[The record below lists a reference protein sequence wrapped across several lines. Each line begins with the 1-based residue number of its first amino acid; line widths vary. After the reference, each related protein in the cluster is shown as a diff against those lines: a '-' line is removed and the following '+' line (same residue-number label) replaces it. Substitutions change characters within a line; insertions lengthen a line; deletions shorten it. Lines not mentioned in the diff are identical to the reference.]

1 MKRSVKT
8 IALLAI
14 LCLAVGGYVLVQHMS
29 QEPAAVNQAEGS
41 FLLTAHTVDEL
52 SSIQYTKDEVDYHF
66 VTIGSGS
73 WQLSDNPAFPL
84 DSDAVQTMAESLVAL
99 TATRKL
105 TDGVTLVDYGLD
117 EPTFTVTASWSD
129 GSKTTYA
136 MGSATPF
143 ADGYYL
149 YLTDDAST
157 VYTVATSL
165 SSTFSKTLNTLA
177 VKETIPTAENVT
189 RIVIGNT
196 LDAVWQ
202 DTAPGFDPDQHWMDS
217 ASGTVL
223 DGAQMESLI
232 STANGLTFSSVSNA
246 SPAAE
251 ELADYHL
258 TEDTATIITLY
269 SGDEAVR
276 TVLIGIETDSGSYY
290 ATLPGS
296 TIVYTLGS
304 SSVATLL
311 NATVE
316 SLTNS
321 DLMSL
326 TYANLTQAVFS
337 GDGISYTLVP
347 QPAKE
352 AEEEASEEESDA
364 AAETDPGEALWAQV
378 CSLTCSDLTE
388 AKAGKPLLT
397 IEVTSANGLVRM
409 LTICSYDVDNY
420 QISVDGAEA
429 KLIGADSIDKLIR
442 TVKGMQ

>member
-1 MKRSVKT
+1 VKT

-14 LCLAVGGYVLVQHMS
+14 LCLAVGGYVLLQHMS

-41 FLLTAHTVDEL
+41 FPLTAHTVDEL

-66 VTIGSGS
+66 VTAGSGS
-73 WQLSDNPAFPL
+73 WQLSGNPAFPL

-105 TDGVTLVDYGLD
+105 TDGVTLADYGLD

-129 GSKTTYA
+129 GTKTTYA

-149 YLTDDAST
+149 YLTDDAGT

-177 VKETIPTAENVT
+177 VKETIPTAEHVT
-189 RIVIGNT
+189 RIVIGNA

-223 DGAQMESLI
+223 DGTQVDSLI
-232 STANGLTFSSVSNA
+232 SAANGLTFSTVSNA
-246 SPAAE
+246 SPTAE
-251 ELADYHL
+251 ELAGYQL
-258 TEDTATIITLY
+258 TEDTATTVTLY
-269 SGDEAVR
+269 SGEEAVR
-276 TVLIGIETDSGSYY
+276 TVLIGAETDSGSYY

-304 SSVATLL
+304 SGVSSLL
-311 NATVE
+311 NATAE
-316 SLTNS
+316 SLTNT

-326 TYANLTQAVFS
+326 SYANLAQAVFS

-347 QPAKE
+347 QPAAD
-352 AEEEASEEESDA
+352 AEEETDEEESDDA
-364 AAETDPGEALWAQV
+364 TEADPGEALWAQV
-378 CSLTCSDLTE
+378 CALTCSDMTE
-388 AKAGKPLLT
+388 AKAGTTLLT
-397 IEVTSANGLVRM
+397 MEVTSSNGLVRT
-409 LTICSYDVDNY
+409 LTVASYDVDHY

-429 KLIGADSIDKLIR
+429 RLIGADSIDRLIR
-442 TVKGMQ
+442 TVKSMQ